1 MHLANF
7 LTHDPGTDRIDT
19 NQAKPPPPELKLHT
33 VRIPAPELTMD
44 VVRMELL
51 REPARWAANLSIA
64 LLWLV
69 ALAAAIG
76 CTWWFVAAGITSVQ
90 VGPVG

>member
-1 MHLANF
+1 MHLASF
-7 LTHDPGTDRIDT
+7 LIQPGTDGIDS
-19 NQAKPPPPELKLHT
+19 NQAKPPLPELKLHT

-44 VVRMELL
+44 AVRMELL
-51 REPARWAANLSIA
+51 REPARWVANLSLA

-76 CTWWFVAAGITSVQ
+76 CTWWFVAAGISSAHA
-90 VGPVG
+90 GPIG